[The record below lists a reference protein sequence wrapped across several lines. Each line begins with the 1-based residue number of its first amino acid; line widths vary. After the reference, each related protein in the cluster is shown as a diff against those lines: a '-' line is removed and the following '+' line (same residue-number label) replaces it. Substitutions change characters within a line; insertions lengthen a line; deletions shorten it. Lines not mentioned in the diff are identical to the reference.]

1 LRVIWKNRAVT
12 ERKKR
17 IVRSWNRA
25 LPDAGMDT
33 LKIIPLGGLGE
44 FGLNMML
51 LEYGDAAVAIDCG
64 LMFPGADLLGI
75 DLVIPDVSYLIERR
89 DKLKAIVLT
98 HAHEDHVG
106 ALPFILEHFN
116 VPIFGTRLTLGLLAN
131 KLREHDL
138 EDTVDVRQITAG
150 APWDIAPFRIEGIR
164 VTHSLMDC
172 LALAVETPIGTVIH
186 TGDFKIDNTPMEG
199 EMFDFQRFAAYG
211 ERGVLLLLSDST
223 NVERT
228 GHTPSE
234 REVGSNLEQIIQS
247 STGKVLVSTFS
258 SSIPRIQQVV
268 EISERSDRRVV
279 LSGRSMIRNS
289 QVAAELGYL
298 HLPRNAMTESDRWQD
313 LPESRLTFL
322 TTGSQGEPLSA
333 LHRIALND
341 HKNIKI
347 TPGDTV
353 ILSSKFIPGNEKT
366 ISNLIDHLYRRGAE
380 VHYEK
385 VSEIHV
391 SGHASQEELKIMLQ
405 LTRPRYFVPIHGEYR
420 HLVRHRRLAQEVG
433 IPAENCFI
441 LEDGDVLELSAQSAQ
456 KTTSIQVG
464 KVFVDG
470 KGVGDVG
477 DIVIRDRRHLS
488 EDGMVLAVMAI
499 HQQSG
504 ELVAGPD
511 MISRG
516 FMSAEESEEVL
527 EHAKKVV
534 LETLGA
540 MNRETRTD
548 PAELKEEVR
557 RALRRFFRK
566 KLERHP
572 VVLPYIIET

>member
-1 LRVIWKNRAVT
+1 
-12 ERKKR
+12 
-17 IVRSWNRA
+17 
-25 LPDAGMDT
+25 MDPI
-33 LKIIPLGGLGE
+33 KIIPLGGLGE

-51 LEYGDAAVAIDCG
+51 VEYGDAAIAIDCG
-64 LMFPGADLLGI
+64 LMFPGAELLGI
-75 DLVIPDVSYLIERR
+75 DLVIPDVSYLLEQR

-106 ALPFILEHFN
+106 ALPFILRHFD

-131 KLREHDL
+131 KLREHGL
-138 EDTVDVRQITAG
+138 EDTVDTREITAG
-150 APWDIAPFRIEGIR
+150 QPWKIAPFQIEGIR

-172 LALAVETPIGTVIH
+172 LALAIETPIGTVLH
-186 TGDFKIDNTPMEG
+186 TGDFKIDNTPMDG

-211 ERGVLLLLSDST
+211 EKGVLLLLSDST
-223 NVERT
+223 NVERA
-228 GHTPSE
+228 GYTPSE
-234 REVGSNLEQIIQS
+234 REVGTTLDQIIGG

-258 SSIPRIQQVV
+258 SSIPRIQQVID
-268 EISERSDRRVV
+268 ISERCGRRVV

-298 HLPRNAMTESDRWQD
+298 SLPRSFMTESERWHDFPADQ
-313 LPESRLTFL
+313 LTFL

-333 LHRIALND
+333 LHRIALDD
-341 HKNIKI
+341 HKSIKVV
-347 TPGDTV
+347 PGDTV

-366 ISNLIDHLYRRGAE
+366 ISNLINHLYRRGAE

-391 SGHASQEELKIMLQ
+391 SGHASQEELKTMLQ

-420 HLVRHRRLAQEVG
+420 HLVRHRRLAQDVG
-433 IPAENCFI
+433 IPEENCFI
-441 LEDGDVLELSAQSAQ
+441 MEDGDVLELTAHSAR
-456 KTTSIQVG
+456 KIKPVQVG
-464 KVFVDG
+464 RVFVDG

-477 DIVIRDRRHLS
+477 DVVIRDRRHLA

-499 HQQSG
+499 HRQSG
-504 ELVAGPD
+504 DLVTGPD
-511 MISRG
+511 LITRG
-516 FMSAEESEEVL
+516 FMAAEESEEVL
-527 EHAKKVV
+527 EQARKVV
-534 LETLGA
+534 IETLNEI
-540 MNRETRTD
+540 NRETRTD
-548 PAELKEEVR
+548 PAEVQEEVR
-557 RALRRFFRK
+557 KALRRFFRK

>member
-1 LRVIWKNRAVT
+1 
-12 ERKKR
+12 
-17 IVRSWNRA
+17 
-25 LPDAGMDT
+25 M

-51 LEYGDAAVAIDCG
+51 IEYGDAAIAVDCG
-64 LMFPGADLLGI
+64 LMFPSADLLGI
-75 DLVIPDVSYLIERR
+75 DLVIPDVSYLLERR
-89 DKLKAIVLT
+89 DKLKAVVLT

-106 ALPFILEHFN
+106 ALPYILEHFD

-138 EDTVDVRQITAG
+138 EDTVDVREITAG
-150 APWDIAPFRIEGIR
+150 VPWNIAPFRIEGIR
-164 VTHSLMDC
+164 VTHSLVDC
-172 LALAVETPIGTVIH
+172 LALAIETPIGTVIH

-211 ERGVLLLLSDST
+211 EKGVLLLLSDST
-223 NVERT
+223 NVERS

-234 REVGSNLEQIIQS
+234 REVGSNLEQIIRS
-247 STGKVLVSTFS
+247 SSGKVLVSTFS

-268 EISERSDRRVV
+268 EISGRCERRVV

-298 HLPRNAMTESDRWQD
+298 QLPRNVMIESEHWED
-313 LPESRLTFL
+313 LPADRLTLL
-322 TTGSQGEPLSA
+322 TTGSQGEPLSV
-333 LHRIALND
+333 LHRVALND
-341 HKNIKI
+341 HKTIKI
-347 TPGDTV
+347 ERGDTV

-366 ISNLIDHLYRRGAE
+366 IGNLINHLYRRGAE

-433 IPAENCFI
+433 IPEANCFI
-441 LEDGDVLELSAQSAQ
+441 LEDGDVLELTANSAQR
-456 KTTSIQVG
+456 TNPVQVG

-504 ELVAGPD
+504 EIVAGPD
-511 MISRG
+511 LVSRG
-516 FMSAEESEEVL
+516 FMSTEESEEVL

-534 LETLGA
+534 LETLNG

-557 RALRRFFRK
+557 KALRRFFRK
-566 KLERHP
+566 KLERRP

>member
-1 LRVIWKNRAVT
+1 
-12 ERKKR
+12 
-17 IVRSWNRA
+17 
-25 LPDAGMDT
+25 MDP

-51 LEYGDAAVAIDCG
+51 IEYGDAAIAVDCG
-64 LMFPGADLLGI
+64 LMFPDAHLLGI
-75 DLVIPDVSYLIERR
+75 DLVIPDVSYLLENQGR
-89 DKLKAIVLT
+89 LKAIVLT

-106 ALPFILEHFN
+106 ALPFILKHLD
-116 VPIFGTRLTLGLLAN
+116 VPIYGTRLTLGLLAN
-131 KLREHDL
+131 KLKEHDL
-138 EDTVDVRQITAG
+138 EDTADIHEITAG

-172 LALAVETPIGTVIH
+172 LALAIETPVGTIIH

-211 ERGVLLLLSDST
+211 EKGVLLLLSDST
-223 NVERT
+223 NVERP
-228 GHTPSE
+228 GYTPSE
-234 REVGSNLEQIIQS
+234 RDVGTNLEQIIAH

-258 SSIPRIQQVV
+258 SSIPRIQQVLD
-268 EISERSDRRVV
+268 ISERCDRRIV

-289 QVAAELGYL
+289 QVAADLGYL
-298 HLPRNAMTESDRWQD
+298 HPPRNMMTENERWQD
-313 LPESRLTFL
+313 LAKDRLTFL
-322 TTGSQGEPLSA
+322 TTGSQGEPLSV
-333 LHRIALND
+333 LHRVALDD
-341 HKNIKI
+341 HKTLKVE
-347 TPGDTV
+347 PGDTV

-366 ISNLIDHLYRRGAE
+366 ISNLINHLYRRGAE

-391 SGHASQEELKIMLQ
+391 SGHASQEELKTMLQ

-420 HLVRHRRLAQEVG
+420 HLVRHRRLAQDVG
-433 IPAENCFI
+433 LPEENCFI
-441 LEDGDVLELSAQSAQ
+441 LEDGDVLELTAKSAH
-456 KTTSIQVG
+456 KTKPVQVG
-464 KVFVDG
+464 RVFVDG

-511 MISRG
+511 LMSRG
-516 FMSAEESEEVL
+516 FMRAEESEEVL
-527 EHAKKVV
+527 ENAKKVV
-534 LETLGA
+534 LDSLA
-540 MNRETRTD
+540 SMSRETRAD
-548 PAELKEEVR
+548 PLELKEEVR

-566 KLERHP
+566 KFERHP

>member
-1 LRVIWKNRAVT
+1 MEPLRV
-12 ERKKR
+12 
-17 IVRSWNRA
+17 
-25 LPDAGMDT
+25 
-33 LKIIPLGGLGE
+33 IPLGGLGE

-51 LEYGDAAVAIDCG
+51 LEYGESTIAVDCG

-75 DLVIPDVSYLIERR
+75 DLVIPDVSYLLENKA
-89 DKLKAIVLT
+89 KLQGIVLT

-106 ALPFILEHFN
+106 ALPYLLKHLS
-116 VPIFGTRLTLGLLAN
+116 VPIFGTRLTLGLLKN
-131 KLREHDL
+131 KLEEHDL
-138 EDTVDVRQITAG
+138 DEIADIREITAG
-150 APWDIAPFRIEGIR
+150 RPWELAPFKLEGIR

-211 ERGVLLLLSDST
+211 EKGVLLLLSDST
-223 NVERT
+223 NVERA
-228 GHTPSE
+228 GYTPSE
-234 REVGSNLEQIIQS
+234 REVGRNLEQIFQES
-247 STGKVLVSTFS
+247 SGKVLVSTFS

-268 EISERSDRRVV
+268 DISERCGRRVV

-289 QVAAELGYL
+289 QIASELGYL
-298 HLPRNAMTESDRWQD
+298 RLPRSFMIENEPWHD
-313 LPESRLTFL
+313 LPPDRLTLL
-322 TTGSQGEPLSA
+322 TTGSQGEPLSV
-333 LHRIALND
+333 LHRVALDD
-341 HKNIKI
+341 HKSIKVE
-347 TPGDTV
+347 PGDTV

-366 ISNLIDHLYRRGAE
+366 IANLINHLYRRGAE

-391 SGHASQEELKIMLQ
+391 SGHASQEELKTMLQ

-420 HLVRHRRLAQEVG
+420 HLVRHRRLARDVG
-433 IPAENCFI
+433 VAEENCFI
-441 LEDGDVLELSAQSAQ
+441 LEDGDVLELTARSAR
-456 KTTSIQVG
+456 KIKPIQAG
-464 KVFVDG
+464 RVFVDG

-477 DIVIRDRRHLS
+477 DVVIRDRRHLS

-511 MISRG
+511 LISRG
-516 FMSAEESEEVL
+516 FMRDEEGEEIL
-527 EHAKKVV
+527 EQAREVV
-534 LETLGA
+534 LETLSA
-540 MNRETRTD
+540 MNLETRAD
-548 PAELKEEVR
+548 PAELQEEVR
-557 RALRRFFRK
+557 KALRRYFRK
-566 KLERHP
+566 RLERHP

>member
-1 LRVIWKNRAVT
+1 
-12 ERKKR
+12 
-17 IVRSWNRA
+17 
-25 LPDAGMDT
+25 MDSV
-33 LKIIPLGGLGE
+33 KIIPLGGLGE

-51 LEYGDAAVAIDCG
+51 IEYGDAAIAVDCG
-64 LMFPGADLLGI
+64 LMFPSADLLGI
-75 DLVIPDVSYLIERR
+75 DLVIPDVSYLLETR
-89 DKLKAIVLT
+89 DKLKAIILT

-106 ALPFILEHFN
+106 ALPYILEHFD

-131 KLREHDL
+131 KLTEHDL
-138 EDTVDVRQITAG
+138 EDTADVRQITAG
-150 APWDIAPFRIEGIR
+150 VPWDIAPFRIEGIR

-172 LALAVETPIGTVIH
+172 LALAIETPIGTIIH

-199 EMFDFQRFAAYG
+199 EMFDFQTFAAYG
-211 ERGVLLLLSDST
+211 EKGVLLLLSDST
-223 NVERT
+223 NVERP
-228 GHTPSE
+228 GYTPSE
-234 REVGSNLEQIIQS
+234 REVGTNLEQIMQR

-268 EISERSDRRVV
+268 DISERCGRRVV
-279 LSGRSMIRNS
+279 LSGRSMIRNG

-298 HLPRNAMTESDRWQD
+298 HLPRNFMTESDRWHD
-313 LPESRLTFL
+313 LPLDQLTFL
-322 TTGSQGEPLSA
+322 TTGSQGEPLSV
-333 LHRIALND
+333 LHRVALND
-341 HKNIKI
+341 HKTIKI
-347 TPGDTV
+347 DPGDTV

-366 ISNLIDHLYRRGAE
+366 ISNLINHLYRRGAE

-391 SGHASQEELKIMLQ
+391 SGHASQEELKTMLQ

-420 HLVRHRRLAQEVG
+420 HLVRHRRLAQDVG
-433 IPAENCFI
+433 IPAANCFL
-441 LEDGDVLELSAQSAQ
+441 LEDGDVLELTANSAQ
-456 KTTSIQVG
+456 KTKAIQVG

-488 EDGMVLAVMAI
+488 EDGMVLVVMAI

-504 ELVAGPD
+504 EVVAGPD
-511 MISRG
+511 LISRG
-516 FMSAEESEEVL
+516 FMRAEESEEVL
-527 EHAKKVV
+527 ENAKKVV
-534 LETLGA
+534 LETLGGI
-540 MNRETRTD
+540 NRETRTD

-557 RALRRFFRK
+557 KALRRFFRK

-572 VVLPYIIET
+572 FVLPYIIET

>member
-1 LRVIWKNRAVT
+1 
-12 ERKKR
+12 
-17 IVRSWNRA
+17 
-25 LPDAGMDT
+25 MDT

-51 LEYGDAAVAIDCG
+51 VEYADAAIAIDCG
-64 LMFPGADLLGI
+64 LMFPSADLLGI
-75 DLVIPDVSYLIERR
+75 DLVIPDVSYLLERR

-106 ALPFILEHFN
+106 ALPYILEHFD
-116 VPIFGTRLTLGLLAN
+116 VPIYGTRLTLGLLAN

-172 LALAVETPIGTVIH
+172 LALAIETPIGTIIH

-211 ERGVLLLLSDST
+211 EKGVLLLLSDST
-223 NVERT
+223 NVERA

-234 REVGSNLEQIIQS
+234 REVGTNLEQIIQS
-247 STGKVLVSTFS
+247 SSGKVLVSTFS

-268 EISERSDRRVV
+268 DISERCDRRVV

-289 QVAAELGYL
+289 QVASELGYL
-298 HLPRNAMTESDRWQD
+298 NLPRNAMTESDRWQD
-313 LPESRLTFL
+313 LPSDRLTFL

-333 LHRIALND
+333 LHRVALND
-341 HKNIKI
+341 HKTIKI
-347 TPGDTV
+347 DPGDTV
-353 ILSSKFIPGNEKT
+353 ILSSKFIPGNERT
-366 ISNLIDHLYRRGAE
+366 ISNLINHLYRRGAQ

-420 HLVRHRRLAQEVG
+420 HLVRHRRLAQDVG
-433 IPAENCFI
+433 IPEESCFI
-441 LEDGDVLELSAQSAQ
+441 LEDGDVLELTSNSAQ
-456 KTTSIQVG
+456 KTTPIQVG

-499 HQQSG
+499 HQQTG

-511 MISRG
+511 LISRG
-516 FMSAEESEEVL
+516 LMGVEESEEVL

-534 LETLGA
+534 LETLNG
-540 MNRETRTD
+540 MSRETRSD
-548 PAELKEEVR
+548 PVELKEEVR
-557 RALRRFFRK
+557 KTLRRFFRK

>member
-1 LRVIWKNRAVT
+1 
-12 ERKKR
+12 
-17 IVRSWNRA
+17 
-25 LPDAGMDT
+25 MDT

-51 LEYGDAAVAIDCG
+51 VEYGDAAIAVDCG
-64 LMFPGADLLGI
+64 LMFPTADLLGI
-75 DLVIPDVSYLIERR
+75 DLVIPDVSYLLERR

-106 ALPFILEHFN
+106 ALPYILEHFD

-131 KLREHDL
+131 KLAEHEL
-138 EDTVDVRQITAG
+138 EDTADVREITAG
-150 APWDIAPFRIEGIR
+150 APWEIAPFRIEGIR

-172 LALAVETPIGTVIH
+172 LSLAIETPIGTVIH

-199 EMFDFQRFAAYG
+199 EMFDFQTLAAYG
-211 ERGVLLLLSDST
+211 EKGVLLLLSDST
-223 NVERT
+223 NVERP
-228 GHTPSE
+228 GYTPSE
-234 REVGSNLEQIIQS
+234 RDVGTNLQQIIQY

-258 SSIPRIQQVV
+258 SSIPRIQQVID
-268 EISERSDRRVV
+268 ISERCGRRVV
-279 LSGRSMIRNS
+279 LSGRSMIRNG

-298 HLPRNAMTESDRWQD
+298 HLPRHFFTESERWHD
-313 LPESRLTFL
+313 LPADQLTFL
-322 TTGSQGEPLSA
+322 TTGSQGEPLSV
-333 LHRIALND
+333 LHRVALDD
-341 HKNIKI
+341 HKTIKVE
-347 TPGDTV
+347 PGDTV

-366 ISNLIDHLYRRGAE
+366 ISNLINHLYRRGAE

-391 SGHASQEELKIMLQ
+391 SGHASQEELKTMLQ

-433 IPAENCFI
+433 IPAANCFI
-441 LEDGDVLELSAQSAQ
+441 LEDGDVLELSAHSAQ
-456 KTTSIQVG
+456 KTSPVQVG

-470 KGVGDVG
+470 LGVGDVG
-477 DIVIRDRRHLS
+477 DVVIRDRRHLS
-488 EDGMVLAVMAI
+488 EDGMVLVVMAI

-511 MISRG
+511 LISRG
-516 FMSAEESEEVL
+516 FMRDEESEEVL
-527 EHAKKVV
+527 ENAKKVV
-534 LETLGA
+534 LETLSA
-540 MNRETRTD
+540 SNRETRTD

-557 RALRRFFRK
+557 KSLRRFFRK

>member
-1 LRVIWKNRAVT
+1 M
-12 ERKKR
+12 E
-17 IVRSWNRA
+17 
-25 LPDAGMDT
+25 P

-51 LEYGDAAVAIDCG
+51 IEYGDDAIAVDCG
-64 LMFPGADLLGI
+64 LMFPDAHLLGI
-75 DLVIPDVSYLIERR
+75 DLVIPDVSYLLE
-89 DKLKAIVLT
+89 DKAKLKAIVLT

-106 ALPFILEHFN
+106 ALPFVLKHFD
-116 VPIFGTRLTLGLLAN
+116 VPIYGTKLTLGLLAN
-131 KLREHDL
+131 KLKEHDL
-138 EDTVDVRQITAG
+138 EDSAEIHEITAG
-150 APWDIAPFRIEGIR
+150 SPWQIGPFTIEGIR

-172 LALAVETPIGTVIH
+172 LALAVETPLGTVIH
-186 TGDFKIDNTPMEG
+186 TGDFKIDNTPMDG

-211 ERGVLLLLSDST
+211 EKGVLLLMSDST
-223 NVERT
+223 NVERR

-234 REVGSNLEQIIQS
+234 REVGTNLEQIIVK

-268 EISERSDRRVV
+268 EIAERCDRRVV
-279 LSGRSMIRNS
+279 LSGRSMIRNCE
-289 QVAAELGYL
+289 VAAELGYL
-298 HLPRNAMTESDRWQD
+298 RLPRSFMTESDRWQSLAPD
-313 LPESRLTFL
+313 RLMFL
-322 TTGSQGEPLSA
+322 TTGSQGEPMSV
-333 LHRIALND
+333 LHRVALND
-341 HKNIKI
+341 HKTLKVES
-347 TPGDTV
+347 GDTV
-353 ILSSKFIPGNEKT
+353 ILSSKFIPGNEKV
-366 ISNLIDHLYRRGAE
+366 ISNLINHLYRRGAE

-391 SGHASQEELKIMLQ
+391 SGHASQEELKTMLQ

-433 IPAENCFI
+433 IPEENCF
-441 LEDGDVLELSAQSAQ
+441 LLDDGDVLEL
-456 KTTSIQVG
+456 TSRGAEKVKPIQVG
-464 KVFVDG
+464 RVFVDG
-470 KGVGDVG
+470 KGIGDVG

-511 MISRG
+511 LISRG
-516 FMSAEESEEVL
+516 FMLTEESHEVL
-527 EHAKKVV
+527 ESAKQAV
-534 LETLGA
+534 LAALGD

-548 PAELKEEVR
+548 PEELKEEVR
-557 RALRRFFRK
+557 RVLRRFFRK
-566 KLERHP
+566 KLERRP

>member
-1 LRVIWKNRAVT
+1 
-12 ERKKR
+12 
-17 IVRSWNRA
+17 
-25 LPDAGMDT
+25 M

-51 LEYGDAAVAIDCG
+51 IEYGDAAIAVDCG
-64 LMFPGADLLGI
+64 LMFPSADLLGI
-75 DLVIPDVSYLIERR
+75 DLVIPDVSYLLERR
-89 DKLKAIVLT
+89 DKLKAVVLT

-106 ALPFILEHFN
+106 ALPYILEHFD

-138 EDTVDVRQITAG
+138 EDTVDVREITAG
-150 APWDIAPFRIEGIR
+150 VPWDIAPFRIEGIR
-164 VTHSLMDC
+164 VTHSLVDC
-172 LALAVETPIGTVIH
+172 LALAIETPIGTVIH

-211 ERGVLLLLSDST
+211 EKGVLLLLSDST
-223 NVERT
+223 NVERS

-234 REVGSNLEQIIQS
+234 REVGSNLEQIIRS
-247 STGKVLVSTFS
+247 SSGKVLVSTFS

-268 EISERSDRRVV
+268 EISGRCERRVV

-298 HLPRNAMTESDRWQD
+298 QLPRNVMIESEHWED
-313 LPESRLTFL
+313 LPADRLTLL
-322 TTGSQGEPLSA
+322 TTGSQGEPLSV
-333 LHRIALND
+333 LHRVALND
-341 HKNIKI
+341 HKTIKI
-347 TPGDTV
+347 ERGDTV

-366 ISNLIDHLYRRGAE
+366 IGNLINHLYRRGAE

-433 IPAENCFI
+433 IPEANCFI
-441 LEDGDVLELSAQSAQ
+441 LEDGDVLELTANSAQR
-456 KTTSIQVG
+456 TNPVQVG

-504 ELVAGPD
+504 EIVAGPD
-511 MISRG
+511 LVSRG
-516 FMSAEESEEVL
+516 FMSTEESEEVL

-534 LETLGA
+534 LETLNG

-557 RALRRFFRK
+557 KALRRFFRK
-566 KLERHP
+566 KLERRP

>member
-1 LRVIWKNRAVT
+1 MDALR
-12 ERKKR
+12 
-17 IVRSWNRA
+17 
-25 LPDAGMDT
+25 
-33 LKIIPLGGLGE
+33 IIPLGGLGE

-51 LEYGDAAVAIDCG
+51 IEYGDSAIAVDCG
-64 LMFPGADLLGI
+64 LMFPDANLLGI
-75 DLVIPDVSYLIERR
+75 DLVIPDVSYLLEDS

-106 ALPFILEHFN
+106 ALPYILKHLD
-116 VPIFGTRLTLGLLAN
+116 VPIYSTRLTLGLLAN
-131 KLREHDL
+131 KLKEHDL
-138 EDTVDVRQITAG
+138 EDSAEVHEITAG
-150 APWDIAPFRIEGIR
+150 APWDLAPFRLEGIR

-172 LALAVETPIGTVIH
+172 LALAIETPVGTIIH

-211 ERGVLLLLSDST
+211 EKGVLLLLSDST
-223 NVERT
+223 NVERS
-228 GHTPSE
+228 GYTPSE
-234 REVGSNLEQIIQS
+234 REVGTNLEQIIQHA
-247 STGKVLVSTFS
+247 TGKVLVSTFS
-258 SSIPRIQQVV
+258 SSIPRIQQVI

-289 QVAAELGYL
+289 QVAADLGYL
-298 HLPRNAMTESDRWQD
+298 HLPRDFMIESDRWHD
-313 LPESRLTFL
+313 LPADRLTFL

-333 LHRIALND
+333 LHRIALDD
-341 HKNIKI
+341 HKTIKVE
-347 TPGDTV
+347 PGDTV

-366 ISNLIDHLYRRGAE
+366 ISNLINHLYRRGAE

-391 SGHASQEELKIMLQ
+391 SGHASQEELKTMLQ
-405 LTRPRYFVPIHGEYR
+405 LTRPRFFVPIHGEYR

-433 IPAENCFI
+433 LPAENCFI
-441 LEDGDVLELSAQSAQ
+441 LEDGDVLELTPNSA
-456 KTTSIQVG
+456 KKVESIQVG
-464 KVFVDG
+464 RVFVDG

-477 DIVIRDRRHLS
+477 DVVIRDRRHLS
-488 EDGMVLAVMAI
+488 EGGMVLVVMAI

-504 ELVAGPD
+504 ELVAGPEL
-511 MISRG
+511 ISRG
-516 FMSAEESEEVL
+516 FMLAEESEEVL
-527 EHAKKVV
+527 ESAKKEV
-534 LETLGA
+534 LATLNN
-540 MNRETRTD
+540 MNRETRAD

-557 RALRRFFRK
+557 KVLRRFFRK

>member
-1 LRVIWKNRAVT
+1 M
-12 ERKKR
+12 E
-17 IVRSWNRA
+17 
-25 LPDAGMDT
+25 P

-51 LEYGDAAVAIDCG
+51 IEYGDDAIAVDCG
-64 LMFPGADLLGI
+64 LMFPDAHLLGI
-75 DLVIPDVSYLIERR
+75 DLVIPDVSYLLEQKS
-89 DKLKAIVLT
+89 KLKAIVLT

-106 ALPFILEHFN
+106 ALPFVLKHFD
-116 VPIFGTRLTLGLLAN
+116 VPIYGTKLTLGLLAN

-138 EDTVDVRQITAG
+138 EDSAEVHEITAG
-150 APWDIAPFRIEGIR
+150 APWQIGPFTVEGIR

-172 LALAVETPIGTVIH
+172 LALAVETPLGTVIH
-186 TGDFKIDNTPMEG
+186 TGDFKIDNTPMDG

-211 ERGVLLLLSDST
+211 EKGVLLLMSDST
-223 NVERT
+223 NVERR

-234 REVGSNLEQIIQS
+234 REVGTNLEQIIVK

-268 EISERSDRRVV
+268 EIAERCDRRVV
-279 LSGRSMIRNS
+279 LSGRSMIRNCE
-289 QVAAELGYL
+289 VAAELGYL
-298 HLPRNAMTESDRWQD
+298 HLPRSFMTDGDRWQSLAPD
-313 LPESRLTFL
+313 RLMFL
-322 TTGSQGEPLSA
+322 TTGSQGEPMSV
-333 LHRIALND
+333 LHRVALDD
-341 HKNIKI
+341 HKTLKVES
-347 TPGDTV
+347 GDTV
-353 ILSSKFIPGNEKT
+353 ILSSKFIPGNEKV
-366 ISNLIDHLYRRGAE
+366 ISNLINHLYRRGAE

-420 HLVRHRRLAQEVG
+420 HLVRHRRLAQDVG
-433 IPAENCFI
+433 IPEENCF
-441 LEDGDVLELSAQSAQ
+441 LLDDGDVLEL
-456 KTTSIQVG
+456 TSRGAEKVKPIQVG
-464 KVFVDG
+464 RVFVDG

-477 DIVIRDRRHLS
+477 DMVIRDRRHLS

-504 ELVAGPD
+504 EIVAGPD
-511 MISRG
+511 LISRG
-516 FMSAEESEEVL
+516 FMLAEESEEVM
-527 EHAKKVV
+527 ESAKQAV
-534 LETLGA
+534 LAALGD

-548 PAELKEEVR
+548 PEELKEEVR
-557 RALRRFFRK
+557 RVLRRFFRK
-566 KLERHP
+566 KLERRP